1 MWGLCFFSWARI
13 LFTHKAK
20 IRLFLF
26 FYMKFQNQYFIFI
39 WPKFFFG
46 NYRIVI
52 FCIFQVI
59 VLSDRIS
66 YLKKKHY
73 CLSSKMVV
81 PLRKIIDYSEVHCYQ
96 RVRCSWMWLS
106 MFIKRRYLKESVSV
120 IFKLI
125 WKHKKNVL
133 QQWMLIKITWIMNGI
148 FSNIPCQNID
158 WCHAV
163 TQDT

>member
-1 MWGLCFFSWARI
+1 MQYQNHVQSLNVLKILEFFNLFLVTVQSAKVNLPKYRTPRDGHWTNQMTVKLSINNIYQYNHQALTIKLCGVCFFSWARI

-59 VLSDRIS
+59 VLSDRNF
-66 YLKKKHY
+66 Y
-73 CLSSKMVV
+73 
-81 PLRKIIDYSEVHCYQ
+81 
-96 RVRCSWMWLS
+96 
-106 MFIKRRYLKESVSV
+106 F
-120 IFKLI
+120 
-125 WKHKKNVL
+125 KKNIIAFPL
-133 QQWMLIKITWIMNGI
+133 KWL
-148 FSNIPCQNID
+148 FP
-158 WCHAV
+158 
-163 TQDT
+163 

>member
-1 MWGLCFFSWARI
+1 L
-13 LFTHKAK
+13 
-20 IRLFLF
+20 
-26 FYMKFQNQYFIFI
+26 N
-39 WPKFFFG
+39 
-46 NYRIVI
+46 
-52 FCIFQVI
+52 I
-59 VLSDRIS
+59 VLSDRNVC
-66 YLKKKHY
+66 LKKKHY

-96 RVRCSWMWLS
+96 RVRCFWMWLS

-158 WCHAV
+158 WFHAELTLWNGHLSYCHHIASDV
-163 TQDT
+163 VFHTSSH